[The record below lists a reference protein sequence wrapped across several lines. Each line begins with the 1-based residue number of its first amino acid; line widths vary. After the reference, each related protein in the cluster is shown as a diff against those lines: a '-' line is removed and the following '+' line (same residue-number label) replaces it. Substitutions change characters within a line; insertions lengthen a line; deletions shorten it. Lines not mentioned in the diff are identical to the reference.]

1 MPVYLR
7 PVLCDNLA
15 MAWLEVKNLTLK
27 EKDTLFLSE
36 LSFSLEKGTITLLAG
51 RNGSGKSMLLKSLK
65 GLLPA
70 DGSICLDGKELK
82 RRERLRSIGLV
93 FQETALQIVGSTVE
107 KDVAFGPENLGLK
120 ESEIAKIVDAVI
132 AELGLEKV
140 RTKNPSD
147 LSGGERRMLS
157 IAGVIA
163 MSPSIILLDEPLANL
178 DYPATVNVIKTLIKL
193 KDAGFTIIIASHEAE
208 KFLAHTDRTIILRG
222 GRIVSDRKSEDSLDV
237 LKKYGIYIPPKLTF
251 KELSWAE

>member
-1 MPVYLR
+1 
-7 PVLCDNLA
+7 
-15 MAWLEVKNLTLK
+15 
-27 EKDTLFLSE
+27 
-36 LSFSLEKGTITLLAG
+36 
-51 RNGSGKSMLLKSLK
+51 
-65 GLLPA
+65 
-70 DGSICLDGKELK
+70 
-82 RRERLRSIGLV
+82 
-93 FQETALQIVGSTVE
+93 
-107 KDVAFGPENLGLK
+107 
-120 ESEIAKIVDAVI
+120 
-132 AELGLEKV
+132 
-140 RTKNPSD
+140 
-147 LSGGERRMLS
+147 MLS

-222 GRIVSDRKSEDSLDV
+222 GKIVSDRKSEDSLDA